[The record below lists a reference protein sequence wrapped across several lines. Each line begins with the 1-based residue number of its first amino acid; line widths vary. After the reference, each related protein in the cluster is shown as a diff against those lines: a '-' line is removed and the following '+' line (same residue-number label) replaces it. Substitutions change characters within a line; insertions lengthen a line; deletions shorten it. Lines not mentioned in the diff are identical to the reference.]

1 MPPHKKQRIDAG
13 KSDADLLT
21 LVSLPT
27 TKAAIEA
34 ASEALLSWTSHWTS
48 NLRQICNYLDLDL
61 LNLGRTSKNFRAFLL
76 DKANER
82 KLWVPALANTPG
94 IPVRPPFMSE
104 PAFAHLLYSPHCH
117 NYGKSKV
124 RDITYSCFNR
134 LCPGCFSYKTM
145 RPDFAACDATT
156 IDSSGTLSRVV
167 FDNGNRELYRFR
179 DDFVDRVFKEFAA
192 LPTPVTLEAVS
203 ALAEKARAAHRD
215 TLPYAHDLH
224 LWVEDQEEQRLARI
238 EAIRKRRYEAILSRL
253 REAGWKKELS
263 LMDARKLEALS
274 NFPVVRQASKLT
286 NRGEPWPKVKIAL
299 DEYMKRVQDRRLDWK
314 YRALLKTRFG
324 ILEKALVAHYVT
336 LPRTARMDYR
346 PQYIDFAFT
355 PECRAIVDV
364 PASEPVTVE
373 QFAAVIPALAQKW
386 DADCRKALTDYLLPH
401 LGDIP
406 ADVDPLELAIS
417 FFSCGSSTLLREL
430 GELRYPTVIKHRCF
444 RGDCFRHAR
453 NYTIG
458 TFFEDDV
465 YTRTVKS
472 LDWTEFDLKQQL
484 QSKPDNELQINSP
497 WQVRATGDRDKAR
510 TVLVVDIMRRIV
522 SASGLDPARALLE
535 DLEQSDVWL
544 RCVTCETQH
553 PHNEILAMSWKGAFR
568 HERDH
573 VMQWHVN
580 ARAIPEWRQADGE
593 DMIKVRAFKEAESR
607 DAKFGDGKW
616 ACSLCTTFNATAKA
630 MGKHLE
636 QTHSIPD
643 IYQARRDGVIYLW
656 LPDRYS
662 VYADS
667 VSLRKRIEP
676 EAAWAHIET
685 CGR

>member
-1 MPPHKKQRIDAG
+1 M
-13 KSDADLLT
+13 
-21 LVSLPT
+21 
-27 TKAAIEA
+27 
-34 ASEALLSWTSHWTS
+34 
-48 NLRQICNYLDLDL
+48 
-61 LNLGRTSKNFRAFLL
+61 
-76 DKANER
+76 
-82 KLWVPALANTPG
+82 
-94 IPVRPPFMSE
+94 
-104 PAFAHLLYSPHCH
+104 
-117 NYGKSKV
+117 
-124 RDITYSCFNR
+124 
-134 LCPGCFSYKTM
+134 
-145 RPDFAACDATT
+145 
-156 IDSSGTLSRVV
+156 
-167 FDNGNRELYRFR
+167 
-179 DDFVDRVFKEFAA
+179 
-192 LPTPVTLEAVS
+192 
-203 ALAEKARAAHRD
+203 
-215 TLPYAHDLH
+215 
-224 LWVEDQEEQRLARI
+224 
-238 EAIRKRRYEAILSRL
+238 
-253 REAGWKKELS
+253 
-263 LMDARKLEALS
+263 
-274 NFPVVRQASKLT
+274 
-286 NRGEPWPKVKIAL
+286 KIAL
-299 DEYMKRVQDRRLDWK
+299 DEYMKRVQDRRLDWA

-406 ADVDPLELAIS
+406 ADVDPLKLAIS

-430 GELRYPTVIKHRCF
+430 GELRYPTVIKHHCF

-484 QSKPDNELQINSP
+484 QSKPDNELQINVP

-553 PHNEILAMSWKGAFR
+553 PHNEILAMSWKGA
-568 HERDH
+568 
-573 VMQWHVN
+573 
-580 ARAIPEWRQADGE
+580 
-593 DMIKVRAFKEAESR
+593 
-607 DAKFGDGKW
+607 
-616 ACSLCTTFNATAKA
+616 
-630 MGKHLE
+630 
-636 QTHSIPD
+636 
-643 IYQARRDGVIYLW
+643 
-656 LPDRYS
+656 
-662 VYADS
+662 
-667 VSLRKRIEP
+667 VSQP
-676 EAAWAHIET
+676 
-685 CGR
+685 